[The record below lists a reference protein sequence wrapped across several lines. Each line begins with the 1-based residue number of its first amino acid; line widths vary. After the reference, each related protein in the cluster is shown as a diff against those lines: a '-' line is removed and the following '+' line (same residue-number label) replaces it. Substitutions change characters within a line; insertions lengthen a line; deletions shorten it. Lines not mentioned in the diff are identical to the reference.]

1 MKQLNRKKTITVEV
15 ICFLFIALFVYA
27 ATSKLIDYQK
37 FQIQL
42 GQSPLLTAFA
52 GLVAWIIPVTEI
64 GISIMLAWPK
74 LRLTGLYLAFGL
86 MVVFTGYIIAITR
99 FSDYVPCSCGGVLQ
113 NMSWNEHL
121 AFNIGFVLLSLIGIL
136 LHSAPQIERT
146 ENKEILG
153 SSSQSRITYENA

>member
-1 MKQLNRKKTITVEV
+1 MKQLNREKSIIVEV
-15 ICFLFIALFVYA
+15 TCFLFIALFVYA

-37 FQIQL
+37 FRIQL

-52 GLVAWIIPVTEI
+52 GLIAWAIPISEI

-86 MVVFTGYIIAITR
+86 MVIFTGYIIAITK

-121 AFNIGFVLLSLIGIL
+121 FFNIGFVLLALTGIL
-136 LHSAPQIERT
+136 LHSDPKIEKI
-146 ENKEILG
+146 EGKEILKTHPDHVNI
-153 SSSQSRITYENA
+153 S